1 MHGLLAQV
9 VISSLHKTNLPT
21 SVHGQITLSVVREL
35 HLLASVD
42 ESRLIADNNTYQLPL
57 KGNYFPSDSHS
68 LHGSGFSNAPT
79 SAMDGPCSHGFA
91 RTSV

>member
-21 SVHGQITLSVVREL
+21 SVHSQITLSVVRGL

-42 ESRLIADNNTYQLPL
+42 ESRPITGQHHLPAAP
-57 KGNYFPSDSHS
+57 KGKLLSFRLSQ
-68 LHGSGFSNAPT
+68 PT
-79 SAMDGPCSHGFA
+79 WL
-91 RTSV
+91 RIL